1 MVVVA
6 TDVGMDPRGLD
17 RVEELF
23 NSQIEEGY
31 HPGAALAVYRFGRP
45 VLDLQG
51 GLADVEAET
60 PVDEHTMFVL
70 YSSTKPLTAS
80 CLHLLWERGEFDW
93 DDPVSAYWPRFA
105 RNGKDEVTIRQVMTH
120 QGGFPET
127 PSHMTWEKWSDW
139 DAVVRAM
146 EEIRLDYAPGRV
158 IAYHPRNFGWVL
170 GELVRR
176 IDGRPFDQFLRE
188 EVTGPLGIDHN
199 VHVGLPPSML
209 DQVSRLY
216 AMEDCDRPG
225 QVTIYN
231 RPEVH
236 LSVQP
241 AGGGIATASGLARFY
256 AMLAGGGA
264 LDDVATLKPDT
275 VAEAT
280 KPQVEGLDHT
290 SGPPSATVPWDVV
303 GRPSDRRSG
312 QGRHQDLR
320 SRWLRNVGGLGQP
333 GHRAG
338 GGLHNQRLSG
348 RSHQHSSSVG
358 SLPSN
363 YRRLRL
369 TGRQSP

>member
-31 HPGAALAVYRFGRP
+31 HPGSALAVYRFGRP

-264 LDDVATLKPDT
+264 LDEVTTLKPDT
-275 VAEAT
+275 VAEVT

-290 SGPPSATVPWDVV
+290 LDRQVQRCLGMSLGDPRTAAPGKEDIRTFGHAGSGTSVGWANPDTGLAVAYITNGFRGEATNIP
-303 GRPSDRRSG
+303 
-312 QGRHQDLR
+312 
-320 SRWLRNVGGLGQP
+320 
-333 GHRAG
+333 
-338 GGLHNQRLSG
+338 RLSAV
-348 RSHQHSSSVG
+348 SQAI
-358 SLPSN
+358 
-363 YRRLRL
+363 
-369 TGRQSP
+369 TDACA

>member
-1 MVVVA
+1 MVVVEA
-6 TDVGMDPRGLD
+6 DVGMDPRGLE

-23 NSQIEEGY
+23 NRQIEEEY
-31 HPGAALAVYRFGRP
+31 HPGAALAVYRFGKP

-51 GLADVEAET
+51 GFADVDAGI

-70 YSSTKPLTAS
+70 YSSTKPLTAT
-80 CLHLLWERGEFDW
+80 CLHLLWERGEFGW
-93 DDPVSAYWPRFA
+93 DDPVAAYWPRFA
-105 RNGKDEVTIRQVMTH
+105 QNGKDGVTIRQVLTH
-120 QGGFPET
+120 QGGFPDT
-127 PSHMTWEKWSDW
+127 PSHMTWDKWSDW

-209 DQVSRLY
+209 DRVSKLY
-216 AMEDCDRPG
+216 AMEDCDRPL
-225 QVTIYN
+225 QVATYN

-264 LDDVATLKPDT
+264 LDGTNTLRPET
-275 VAEAT
+275 VAEVT

-290 SGPPSATVPWDVV
+290 LDRKVQRCLGMSLGDPRSASP
-303 GRPSDRRSG
+303 G
-312 QGRHQDLR
+312 QEDLR
-320 SRWLRNVGGLGQP
+320 TFGHGG
-333 GHRAG
+333 
-338 GGLHNQRLSG
+338 SG
-348 RSHQHSSSVG
+348 TSVG
-358 SLPSN
+358 WANPDTGLAVAYITNGFRAEATNTP
-363 YRRLRL
+363 RLAAISQAI
-369 TGRQSP
+369 TDACG